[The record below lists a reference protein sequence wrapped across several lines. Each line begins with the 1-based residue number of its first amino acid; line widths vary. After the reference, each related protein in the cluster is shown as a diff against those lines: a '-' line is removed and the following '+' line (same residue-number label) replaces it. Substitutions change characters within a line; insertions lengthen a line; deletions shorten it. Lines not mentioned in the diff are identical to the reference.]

1 MSIELILGAI
11 FANLGVTNKPEIK
24 FFTEL
29 FELLFSMH
37 GKKNF
42 ENFSRYS
49 FYNECTFRRRFSQ
62 FFDWLSFNATL
73 IKSAKVGSQGAVI
86 AAIDCSFISK
96 SGKKTFGT
104 DKFWSGCANVSK
116 KGLEI
121 SVLALIDVKTAT
133 AWTLD
138 VTQTP
143 AQLKKDGQD
152 IYTRVDFYIE
162 QVLDSLPHLTQVQ
175 YIVADGY
182 YAKTKVVKALSM
194 ANKHLITRLRSDAN
208 LKFRFEGDHEK
219 RPGPK
224 NTYGGKAVYDDL
236 SKWHF
241 KGKDAKYD
249 YLNVYHRVCYS
260 PQLESW
266 LSVILVLNTKTN
278 KYVLLASTDL
288 EQDPLQILTYYQLR
302 FKIEFLFRDAKQFTG
317 LNHCQARDE
326 AKLDFHFNMSMT
338 AINIIQLLKINN
350 QKVKSLNALTRK
362 AYNTRIVRKLL
373 DQLSLNAEFDVSH
386 PLISSVINFGA
397 DF

>member
-11 FANLGVTNKPEIK
+11 FANLSVTNKPEIK

-29 FELLFSMH
+29 FELIFSIH
-37 GKKNF
+37 GKLNF
-42 ENFSRYS
+42 ENLSRYS

-73 IKSAKVGSQGAVI
+73 IKSAQVGSQGAVI

-96 SGKKTFGT
+96 SGKKTFGL

-121 SVLALIDVKTAT
+121 SVLALIDVTTAA

-143 AQLKKDGQD
+143 AQLKKEGVA
-152 IYTRVDFYIE
+152 IYTRIDFYLE
-162 QVLDSLPHLTQVQ
+162 QIFDCLPHLSQVK

-182 YAKTKVVKALSM
+182 YAKVKVVKGLLSV
-194 ANKHLITRLRSDAN
+194 NKHLITRLRSDAN
-208 LKFRFEGDHEK
+208 LRFRFEGEHEK

-224 NTYGGKAVYDDL
+224 SIYGGKAVYDDL

-241 KGKDAKYD
+241 KGNDAKYAH
-249 YLNVYHRVCYS
+249 LSVYHRICHS
-260 PQLESW
+260 TQMECW

-278 KYVLLASTDL
+278 KYVLLASTDV

-302 FKIEFLFRDAKQFTG
+302 FKIEFLFRDAKQFAG

-326 AKLDFHFNMSMT
+326 AKLDFHFNMSLT

-350 QKVKSLNALTRK
+350 PKVKSLNNMTRT
-362 AYNTRIVRKLL
+362 AYNTRIVQNLL
-373 DQLSLNAEFDVSH
+373 DQLSLNAEFDVFN
-386 PLISSVINFGA
+386 PLVAKVINLGA
-397 DF
+397 EF